1 MNVQKVVVA
10 YSGGL
15 DTSVILRWVKERY
28 RCEVIACAV
37 DVGQASETQGLKR
50 RALATGA
57 SKAYLVDAR
66 KEFVE
71 DYIWP
76 TLQAQAIY
84 EGKYLLGTS
93 IARPI
98 IAKKVIDIARKER
111 ADAVCHGATG
121 KGNDQVRFELTFKA
135 LMPQVKV
142 IAPWRE
148 WELKSREDEI
158 DYARRHR
165 IPVPVTKSKPYSSD
179 RNLWHMSFEGG
190 ILENPDNAPRPDM
203 FVLTVDPL
211 KAPNKPEIVT
221 IEFDRGVPVRVNGRA
236 MDPVRLVETLNII
249 GGRHGIG
256 RVDIVENRL
265 VGMKSRGVYEAPG
278 ATLLYAA
285 HREIESLALD
295 RDTFH
300 AKTLLAPKMGEM
312 VYNGLWFT
320 PLREAV
326 TAFITETQRRVS
338 GKTRLQ
344 LYKGGLTVDGRT
356 SPHSLY
362 WEDLATFGADA
373 VYNQRDAEG
382 FINLYGLPI
391 KVQALLQGVQ
401 SPKSKVQGRRQ

>member
-1 MNVQKVVVA
+1 MSVKKVVVA

-15 DTSVILRWVKERY
+15 DTSVILRWVKEKY
-28 RCEVIACAV
+28 RCEVIACAI
-37 DVGQASETQGLKR
+37 DVGQGSETKGLNE

-57 SKAYLVDAR
+57 TKSYIIDAR
-66 KEFVE
+66 REFVTE
-71 DYIWP
+71 YLWP
-76 TLQAQAIY
+76 TLQSQAIY

-98 IAKKVIDIARKER
+98 IAKKVVEVAKKVG

-135 LMPQVKV
+135 LMPHVRV

-148 WELKSREDEI
+148 WDLKSREDEI
-158 DYARRHR
+158 EYARHYK

-190 ILENPDNAPRPDM
+190 ILENPNTPPREDM
-203 FVLTVDPL
+203 FVLTQSPE
-211 KAPNKPEIVT
+211 KAPAKGVLVT
-221 IEFDRGVPVRVNGRA
+221 IDFAQGCPVAINGKKL
-236 MDPVRLVETLNII
+236 DPVKLVETLNTL

-256 RVDIVENRL
+256 RVDMVENRL

-278 ATLLYAA
+278 ATILYAA
-285 HREIESLALD
+285 HRELESLTID
-295 RDTFH
+295 RDTAH
-300 AKTLLAPKMGEM
+300 AKSVLGLRMAEM
-312 VYNGLWFT
+312 IYNGQWFT
-320 PLREAV
+320 PLRESI
-326 TAFITETQRRVS
+326 TAFITETQKHVT
-338 GKTRLQ
+338 GQVRLK
-344 LYKGGLTVDGRT
+344 LYKGNVIVDGRT

-391 KVQALLQGVQ
+391 KVQALLQGT
-401 SPKSKVQGRRQ
+401 K

>member
-1 MNVQKVVVA
+1 MTIKKVVVA

-15 DTSVILRWVKERY
+15 DTSVILRWVKEHY
-28 RCEVIACAV
+28 HCEVIACAV
-37 DVGQASETQGLKR
+37 DVGQASETKGLKE

-57 SKAYLVDAR
+57 SKFYLVDAR
-66 KEFVE
+66 KEFVT
-71 DYIWP
+71 DFIWP

-84 EGKYLLGTS
+84 EGRYLLGTS

-98 IAKKVIDIARKER
+98 IAQKVVEIAKKEGAE
-111 ADAVCHGATG
+111 AVCHGATG

-135 LMPQVKV
+135 LMPNVKV

-148 WELKSREDEI
+148 WDMKSREDEI
-158 DYARRHR
+158 DYALRFK

-190 ILENPDNAPRPDM
+190 ILENPDNPPLSDM
-203 FVLTVDPL
+203 FVLTRNPEE
-211 KAPNKPEIVT
+211 APNKPEIVS
-221 IEFDRGVPVRVNGRA
+221 IDFEKGVPVRVNGKKL
-236 MDPVRLVETLNII
+236 DPVKLVETLNVI

-256 RVDIVENRL
+256 RVDMVENRL
-265 VGMKSRGVYEAPG
+265 VGMKSRGVYECPG

-285 HREIESLALD
+285 HRELESLVLD

-300 AKTLLAPKMGEM
+300 AKLILAPKMGEM

-320 PLREAV
+320 PLREAIS
-326 TAFITETQRRVS
+326 AFISTTQRTVT
-338 GKTRLQ
+338 GTVRLK
-344 LYKGGLTVDGRT
+344 LYKGNLSIDGRK

-362 WEDLATFGADA
+362 WEELATFGADA
-373 VYNQRDAEG
+373 IYNQRDAEG

-391 KVQALLQGVQ
+391 KVQALLQARGT
-401 SPKSKVQGRRQ
+401 KY

>member
-1 MNVQKVVVA
+1 MHAKKVVVA

-28 RCEVIACAV
+28 HCEVVACAV
-37 DVGQASETQGLKR
+37 DVGQASETKGLKE
-50 RALATGA
+50 RALKTGA

-71 DYIWP
+71 DYLWP
-76 TLQAQAIY
+76 TLQSQAIY

-98 IAKKVIDIARKER
+98 IAAKVIEIAKKEG
-111 ADAVCHGATG
+111 ADAVCHGSTG

-135 LMPQVKV
+135 LMPHVKV

-148 WELKSREDEI
+148 WEMKSREDEI
-158 DYARRHR
+158 EYALRYK

-190 ILENPDNAPRPDM
+190 ILENPDNPPRKDM
-203 FVLTVDPL
+203 FVLTRDPED
-211 KAPNKPEIVT
+211 APNRPELVT
-221 IEFDRGVPVRVNGRA
+221 IDFEKGVPKRVNGKA
-236 MDPVRLVETLNII
+236 MDGVKLVETLNVL
-249 GGRHGIG
+249 GGKHGIG
-256 RVDIVENRL
+256 RVDMVENRL

-278 ATLLYAA
+278 ATILYAA
-285 HREIESLALD
+285 HRELEALVID
-295 RDTFH
+295 RDTLH
-300 AKTLLAPKMGEM
+300 AKMVLAPKMAEM
-312 VYNGLWFT
+312 IYNGLWFT
-320 PLREAV
+320 PLREAMS
-326 TAFITETQRRVS
+326 AFITSTQRRVTGS
-338 GKTRLQ
+338 VRLK
-344 LYKGGLTVDGRT
+344 LYKGNVIVDGRT

-362 WEDLATFGADA
+362 WEEMATFGADA

-391 KVQALLQGVQ
+391 KVQALLQGDA
-401 SPKSKVQGRRQ
+401 R